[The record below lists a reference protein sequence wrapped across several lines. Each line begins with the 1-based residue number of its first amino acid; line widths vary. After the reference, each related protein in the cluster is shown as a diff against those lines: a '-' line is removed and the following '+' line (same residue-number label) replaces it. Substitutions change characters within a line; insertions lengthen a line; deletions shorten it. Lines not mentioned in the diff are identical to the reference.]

1 MESILFLGLNLYA
14 WIVIVTILTK
24 FTILTFTKLP
34 ADVVFM
40 GGMAVLFVSGVLSTQ
55 EALAG
60 FSAESVVTIGV
71 LFVVVAGLT
80 YTGVLQWVARYVL
93 GTPLSYAGAVV
104 RLMLPVAGLSA
115 VLNNTSVVALFLNVV
130 KVWGKKLGI
139 SPSRLLIP
147 LSYASGMGGVCTLIG
162 TPPNLII
169 SGFYQK
175 DTGETMNIFITTL
188 PGLFCLVVGVISIL
202 VLRRLLPDRKSA
214 DDNFE
219 ATSDYTVELL
229 VPSECSIIGQTVSE
243 AGLVNVKG
251 GRLIE
256 IVRFDR
262 EIITP
267 VTDDEFVMGGDRL
280 IYSGQIEEIL
290 DLKRTKHLVNATN
303 HVFSLKEIEKGRKLL
318 TASIGLGCPLADVS
332 MGGTDFEEKYGVVL
346 VAVSRRGERITAS
359 PREIR
364 LRPGDVLL
372 LECPPSFKPGNLPQ
386 NNGLHFFDSDSIP
399 NIGRKTMVSSLIMLG
414 MILLS
419 TFNVGICH
427 AFHSLLFH
435 RTGPQQHQLEC
446 ADDICRIGLPR
457 CCHRKNRYSHGIG
470 SRVAPRQCQSGYP
483 AYRHLPFGYVHH
495 GIYQQHG
502 LCRHVLPDSLP
513 VGCDAW
519 SQSRHL
525 LRGSDDCRVVEFR
538 HTYRFAYPYAGICR
552 WWIPFYRL
560 HEDRDSYESHY
571 PGGKYFYRHAAFPL
585 VVRLSNNNQTVIEQ

>member
-14 WIVIVTILTK
+14 WIVIVTILTM

-147 LSYASGMGGVCTLIG
+147 LSYASGMGGGCTLIG

-229 VPSECSIIGQTVSE
+229 VP
-243 AGLVNVKG
+243 
-251 GRLIE
+251 
-256 IVRFDR
+256 F
-262 EIITP
+262 
-267 VTDDEFVMGGDRL
+267 EF
-280 IYSGQIEEIL
+280 
-290 DLKRTKHLVNATN
+290 
-303 HVFSLKEIEKGRKLL
+303 
-318 TASIGLGCPLADVS
+318 
-332 MGGTDFEEKYGVVL
+332 
-346 VAVSRRGERITAS
+346 
-359 PREIR
+359 
-364 LRPGDVLL
+364 
-372 LECPPSFKPGNLPQ
+372 
-386 NNGLHFFDSDSIP
+386 
-399 NIGRKTMVSSLIMLG
+399 
-414 MILLS
+414 
-419 TFNVGICH
+419 
-427 AFHSLLFH
+427 
-435 RTGPQQHQLEC
+435 
-446 ADDICRIGLPR
+446 
-457 CCHRKNRYSHGIG
+457 
-470 SRVAPRQCQSGYP
+470 
-483 AYRHLPFGYVHH
+483 
-495 GIYQQHG
+495 
-502 LCRHVLPDSLP
+502 
-513 VGCDAW
+513 
-519 SQSRHL
+519 
-525 LRGSDDCRVVEFR
+525 
-538 HTYRFAYPYAGICR
+538 
-552 WWIPFYRL
+552 
-560 HEDRDSYESHY
+560 
-571 PGGKYFYRHAAFPL
+571 
-585 VVRLSNNNQTVIEQ
+585 

>member
-14 WIVIVTILTK
+14 WIVIVTILTM

-419 TFNVGICH
+419 TFSVIPLLQSCFLAAFAMLFTRCCSIEQARNSINWNVLMIFAGSVCLGAAIEKTGIATALAQGLLHVSANPVILLIGICLLGTFITEFISNTACAAMFYPIAYQSAVMLGANPVTFCVALMIAVSSSFATPIGSPTH
-427 AFHSLLFH
+427 MLVYAAGGYRFTDFMRIGIPMNLIILAANIFIVTLLF
-435 RTGPQQHQLEC
+435 
-446 ADDICRIGLPR
+446 
-457 CCHRKNRYSHGIG
+457 
-470 SRVAPRQCQSGYP
+470 
-483 AYRHLPFGYVHH
+483 
-495 GIYQQHG
+495 
-502 LCRHVLPDSLP
+502 
-513 VGCDAW
+513 
-519 SQSRHL
+519 
-525 LRGSDDCRVVEFR
+525 
-538 HTYRFAYPYAGICR
+538 
-552 WWIPFYRL
+552 
-560 HEDRDSYESHY
+560 
-571 PGGKYFYRHAAFPL
+571 PL
-585 VVRLSNNNQTVIEQ
+585 

>member
-14 WIVIVTILTK
+14 WIVIVTILTM

-147 LSYASGMGGVCTLIG
+147 LSYASGMGGGCTLIG

-318 TASIGLGCPLADVS
+318 TASIGLGCPPGRANYRQSEGDQAASGRRAPAGMPAFLQARQPAA
-332 MGGTDFEEKYGVVL
+332 EQR
-346 VAVSRRGERITAS
+346 VALL
-359 PREIR
+359 R
-364 LRPGDVLL
+364 LRQHTQYRAEDDSVFPHHAGHDTALHLQCHPAAAIVFPG
-372 LECPPSFKPGNLPQ
+372 
-386 NNGLHFFDSDSIP
+386 
-399 NIGRKTMVSSLIMLG
+399 
-414 MILLS
+414 
-419 TFNVGICH
+419 GICH

-483 AYRHLPFGYVHH
+483 AYRHLLFGYVHH

-538 HTYRFAYPYAGICR
+538 HTYWFAYPYAGICR

-560 HEDRDSYESHY
+560 HEDRDSNESHY